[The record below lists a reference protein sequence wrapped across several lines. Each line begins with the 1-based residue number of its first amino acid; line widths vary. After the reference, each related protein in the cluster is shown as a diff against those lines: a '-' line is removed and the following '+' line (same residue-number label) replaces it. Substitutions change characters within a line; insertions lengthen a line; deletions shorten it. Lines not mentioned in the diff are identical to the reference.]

1 MRVREIKKDERE
13 SDTLRK
19 LLGYFSSKKRLLLLT
34 ITCASMWAFIRA
46 ISPYI
51 TGLAFDD
58 IYDSL
63 GKGESANKTVLV
75 YILILFIIAILAFLA
90 QGLALLFGG
99 SLHQGA
105 YRELRGDVF
114 DSLQRQSHKYFGDH
128 STGELISRSTSDV
141 ERASEIFLAIP
152 INGTLMIVEFIVLIS
167 LLFFINFLIGIICV
181 VSLPVMWFTTG
192 YIKKKFF
199 PLYFDARTQI
209 GILNKV
215 MAENIAGAVV
225 SRVFDARKKD
235 LMRLDRDNA
244 QYRDFMIKSHK
255 LVAVF
260 WPQMMLIGGI
270 VVSIVILVGGSLVM
284 NNEMT
289 RGMFIAAIMLAGRLF
304 IPIDNGTRVG
314 VWLGIAQA
322 TGRRV
327 FEVIENIPVIMDDP
341 EAINLPEDGE
351 GEISFEDVSF
361 GYREEPVLEGITLTI
376 PAGSTLAL
384 LGGTGSGKSS
394 LINLI
399 PRFYDVTAGA
409 LKIDGIDVR
418 NLKLESIRRKIGFC
432 DQETFLFSRSIGEN
446 IAFGNP
452 QATKEEIIQVAKISQ
467 IHEFIESLPDRYD
480 TIIGE
485 RGVTLSGGQRQRLS
499 IARAL
504 LADPLIV
511 VFDDILSAIDIK
523 TERKIQEAL
532 KALLKNRTTIFITQ
546 RLSTIKFTDW
556 IVIMDKGIIAEQGK
570 HTELLSKNGIYKRLF
585 ETQVDGVLNLEI
597 IEGVEDET

>member
-1 MRVREIKKDERE
+1 MRKIKNDKPE
-13 SDTLRK
+13 SGTIWK
-19 LLGYFSSKKRLLLLT
+19 LLKYFSLKKRLLLLT
-34 ITCASMWAFIRA
+34 VTCASMWAFIRA
-46 ISPYI
+46 ISPFI
-51 TGLAFDD
+51 TGLAFDA
-58 IYDSL
+58 IYESL
-63 GKGESANKTVLV
+63 GKGELSNMAVLV
-75 YILILFIIAILAFLA
+75 YVLILFIIAMLAFLA
-90 QGLALLFGG
+90 QGLALFFVG
-99 SLHQGA
+99 SLHQGL
-105 YRELRGDVF
+105 YKELRGDVF
-114 DSLQRQSHKYFGDH
+114 DSLQRQSHKYFGEH

-141 ERASEIFLAIP
+141 ERSSEIFLAIP
-152 INGTLMIVEFIVLIS
+152 LNGTLMIVEFIVLIS
-167 LLFFINFLIGIICV
+167 LLFTINFLIGIICM

-192 YIKKKFF
+192 YIKKQYW
-199 PLYFDARTQI
+199 PVYFEARKQI

-215 MAENIAGAVV
+215 MAENIAGAIV
-225 SRVFDARKKD
+225 SRVFDAREKD
-235 LMRLDRDNA
+235 LMRLDRDNS

-260 WPQMMLIGGI
+260 WPQMMVIGGI

-289 RGMFIAAIMLAGRLF
+289 IGMFIAAIMLAGRLF

-327 FEVIENIPVIMDDP
+327 FEVIDNIPVIMDDP
-341 EAINLPEDGE
+341 EAIMLPEDGE

-361 GYREEPVLEGITLTI
+361 GYRKEPVLEEITLTI

-384 LGGTGSGKSS
+384 LGATGSGKSS

-418 NLKLESIRRKIGFC
+418 KLKLESIRRKIGFC
-432 DQETFLFSRSIGEN
+432 DQETFLFSRSIGDN

-452 QATKEEIIQVAKISQ
+452 QAPKEEIIQVAKISQ
-467 IHEFIESLPDRYD
+467 IHEFIESLPDGYD

-499 IARAL
+499 IARTL

-556 IVIMDKGIIAEQGK
+556 IVIMDKGIIAEQGT
-570 HTELLSKNGIYKRLF
+570 HADLLSKNGIYKRLF

>member
-1 MRVREIKKDERE
+1 VRKIKKDKRE
-13 SDTLRK
+13 PSIIWK

-34 ITCASMWAFIRA
+34 IACATMWAFIRA

-51 TGLAFDD
+51 TGLAFDA
-58 IYDSL
+58 IYISL
-63 GKGESANKTVLV
+63 GKHELTNITVLV
-75 YILILFIIAILAFLA
+75 YIIILFIIAILAFLA
-90 QGLALLFGG
+90 QGFALFFGG
-99 SLHQGA
+99 NLHQGI
-105 YRELRGDVF
+105 YKELRGDVF

-141 ERASEIFLAIP
+141 ERAAEIFLAIP

-167 LLFFINFLIGIICV
+167 LLFTINFLIGIICV
-181 VSLPVMWFTTG
+181 VSLPMMWFTTR
-192 YIKKKFF
+192 YIKKKFW
-199 PLYFDARTQI
+199 PLYFEARKQI

-215 MAENIAGAVV
+215 MAENIAGAIV

-235 LMRLDRDNA
+235 LMRLDRDNS

-270 VVSIVILVGGSLVM
+270 IVSIVILVGGSLVM

-289 RGMFIAAIMLAGRLF
+289 IGMLIAAIMLSGRLF

-341 EAINLPEDGE
+341 EAITLPEDGE

-361 GYREEPVLEGITLTI
+361 GYRKEPVLEGITLTI

-399 PRFYDVTAGA
+399 PRFYDVTAGT

-452 QATKEEIIQVAKISQ
+452 QAIKEEIIQVAKISQ
-467 IHEFIESLPDRYD
+467 IHEFIESLPDGYD

-523 TERKIQEAL
+523 TEKKIQEAL

-556 IVIMDKGIIAEQGK
+556 IVIMDKGIIAEQGT